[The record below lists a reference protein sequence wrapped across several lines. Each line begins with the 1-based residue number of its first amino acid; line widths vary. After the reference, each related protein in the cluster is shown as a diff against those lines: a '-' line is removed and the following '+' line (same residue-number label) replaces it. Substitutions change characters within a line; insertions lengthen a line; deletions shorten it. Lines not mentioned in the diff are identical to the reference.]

1 VLTAVADWLRD
12 SAGDPAAYQEKIQ
25 AAERFTAIV
34 AKCAQCTGCKRQRR
48 DAACCTEET
57 VDASHSLKCPEHSYK
72 HACTQ
77 TGEHSDSSE
86 RPVAALEPEQL
97 PVVTPAQRAGGITT
111 TSSDTY
117 TPYMQLLGSPNEP
130 PATSQVHARTAAV
143 PLHLLLP
150 VPEPWSVS
158 VPILT
163 DVPELPSNAAG
174 MVTAATMLVESAL
187 GSAVADN
194 VSTLHSVFAPTQPTQ
209 QVRLVLIKR
218 KRGF

>member
-34 AKCAQCTGCKRQRR
+34 AKCAQSTGCKRQRR

-57 VDASHSLKCPEHSYK
+57 VDASHSPKCPEHSYQHTVTK
-72 HACTQ
+72 TAETSNCS
-77 TGEHSDSSE
+77 EH
-86 RPVAALEPEQL
+86 PVAALEPEQL
-97 PVVTPAQRAGGITT
+97 PVVTPAQRGGGIKT

-130 PATSQVHARTAAV
+130 PAPSQVPAV

-163 DVPELPSNAAG
+163 DVPELSSGAAG

-194 VSTLHSVFAPTQPTQ
+194 VSFLHSVFAPTRSTQ

-218 KRGF
+218 KRRF

>member
-1 VLTAVADWLRD
+1 M
-12 SAGDPAAYQEKIQ
+12 Q

-34 AKCAQCTGCKRQRR
+34 AKCAQSTGLKRQRR
-48 DAACCTEET
+48 DAACCTEEP

-77 TGEHSDSSE
+77 TAEHSSCSE
-86 RPVAALEPEQL
+86 HPMAALEAEQL
-97 PVVTPAQRAGGITT
+97 PVVTPAQRGGGITT
-111 TSSDTY
+111 TSFDTY
-117 TPYMQLLGSPNEP
+117 TPLLGSPNEP
-130 PATSQVHARTAAV
+130 PAPSQMHARTTAV

-194 VSTLHSVFAPTQPTQ
+194 VSSLHSVFAPTQ

-218 KRGF
+218 TRRF

>member
-1 VLTAVADWLRD
+1 VLTAVADWLGD
-12 SAGDPAAYQEKIQ
+12 SAGDPAAYHEKMQ

-34 AKCAQCTGCKRQRR
+34 AKCARFTGCKRQRR
-48 DAACCTEET
+48 DAACCTEEP

-77 TGEHSDSSE
+77 TAEHSSCSGHL
-86 RPVAALEPEQL
+86 VGALEPEQL
-97 PVVTPAQRAGGITT
+97 PVVTPAQRGGGITT

-130 PATSQVHARTAAV
+130 PAPSQVPAV

-174 MVTAATMLVESAL
+174 MVTAATMLAGSAL
-187 GSAVADN
+187 GSAGGDN
-194 VSTLHSVFAPTQPTQ
+194 VSSLHSVFAPTRSTH
-209 QVRLVLIKR
+209 QVRVALIKR
-218 KRGF
+218 KRRF